1 MTRSKN
7 EDKPNISKTYP
18 ILLEQMSKIL
28 DFGDKKYGKM
38 NWKTYED
45 INEIVSAL
53 DRHKMAWE
61 LGETEDSQ
69 TGMSHMSHVACNAMF
84 LLWYEINKPEKLK
97 DLYYNKSQKIT
108 NNMVANYTDSG
119 WGLRRVACKNMDLE
133 KFKEKFD
140 NIFIKNLVKTME
152 KM

>member
-18 ILLEQMSKIL
+18 ILLEQMSK
-28 DFGDKKYGKM
+28 M
-38 NWKTYED
+38 
-45 INEIVSAL
+45 
-53 DRHKMAWE
+53 
-61 LGETEDSQ
+61 
-69 TGMSHMSHVACNAMF
+69 
-84 LLWYEINKPEKLK
+84 LK